1 MWTKKSY
8 VERYIT
14 EVIQIPVL
22 SRASLNF
29 IYIHPLDGH
38 RCKLDESFCTNTVL
52 MECPETEHPDAIQS
66 GSA

>member
-1 MWTKKSY
+1 MWTKESY
-8 VERYIT
+8 VEGYTT
-14 EVIQIPVL
+14 EVIQIPML

-38 RCKLDESFCTNTVL
+38 RCKLDESFCTSTVL
-52 MECPETEHPDAIQS
+52 MKYPGTEYPDAIQS